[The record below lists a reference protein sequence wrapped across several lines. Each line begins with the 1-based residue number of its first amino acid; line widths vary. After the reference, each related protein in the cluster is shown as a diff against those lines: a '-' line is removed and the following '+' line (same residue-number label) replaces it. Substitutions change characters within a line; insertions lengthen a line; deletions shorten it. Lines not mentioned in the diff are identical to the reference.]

1 MSWTKLS
8 YNALFNWPEVNKK
21 SSVRKILL
29 KDGLDDAI
37 LKLENANNLGVW
49 YALTKEAAEA
59 VGQKIIEES
68 ANIAEAEL
76 TAIASTLGRKGGSVK
91 SESKKKASAEN
102 GKKGGRPKKKPI
114 EGYVNT
120 VPELKYTADGLAM
133 TQFDLITN
141 DKTNKIISWG
151 KLAEVSNMYL
161 KKGSRIIVSGKIG
174 SKNITAQNI
183 KYLPKAK
190 P

>member
-1 MSWTKLS
+1 MR
-8 YNALFNWPEVNKK
+8 VN
-21 SSVRKILL
+21 V
-29 KDGLDDAI
+29 
-37 LKLENANNLGVW
+37 V
-49 YALTKEAAEA
+49 
-59 VGQKIIEES
+59 V
-68 ANIAEAEL
+68 
-76 TAIASTLGRKGGSVK
+76 
-91 SESKKKASAEN
+91 
-102 GKKGGRPKKKPI
+102 I

-133 TQFDLITN
+133 TQFDLITS

-161 KKGSRIIVSGKIG
+161 KKDSRIIVFGKIG